1 MANSSNFGGV
11 LFPMVKR
18 VFATTIASQLV
29 PVQPMS
35 APGGFTPPPQPT
47 YGVSYILHEKQKEFL
62 IWVYNNGYLL
72 SDSFIIS
79 KIIKNGKYTDENR
92 QYLNSLLTLYK
103 HEYIK
108 SKIKNKI

>member
-35 APGGFTPPPQPT
+35 PPIGVIPIIQPT
-47 YGVSYILHEKQKEFL
+47 YGVSYLLHEKQKEFL
-62 IWVYNNGYLL
+62 QWLL
-72 SDSFIIS
+72 SSPHLVLIYEVSEIIT
-79 KIIKNGKYTDENR
+79 NERYTDENR
-92 QYLNSLLTLYK
+92 KYLNSLLIMYE